1 MAAGNLNRRISL
13 LEPIAT
19 RDSVGQEIV
28 SFTLD
33 KAVWASVNH
42 LKNHLKGNTFFAA
55 SQVLGEVVLRVQ
67 IRKYQNIQATW
78 RIGYESKQWQIV
90 DLDQTDKQYTYMM
103 VSTNLAV
110 GLPVNG

>member
-13 LEPIAT
+13 LEPLVT

-33 KAVWASVNH
+33 KAVWASV
-42 LKNHLKGNTFFAA
+42 NHLKGNTFFAA

-78 RIGYESKQWQIV
+78 RISYESKQWQIV